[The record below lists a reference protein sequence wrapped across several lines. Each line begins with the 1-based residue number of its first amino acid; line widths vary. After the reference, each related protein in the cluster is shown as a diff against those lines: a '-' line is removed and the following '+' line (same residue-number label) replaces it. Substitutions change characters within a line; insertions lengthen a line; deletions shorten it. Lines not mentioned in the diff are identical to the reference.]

1 MAAALCA
8 PAAMPGRMSKRM
20 SHAPRLSIVMAGL
33 AEDEQDNKTVYHFCC
48 KHIKTVVTIVMIF
61 GTLLCIILIVVGENS
76 SFNIKHRNL
85 PFCLGLLCVKIVY
98 TPLIILVYM

>member
-48 KHIKTVVTIVMIF
+48 KHIKTVVTIVMVF
-61 GTLLCIILIVVGENS
+61 GTLLCIILIVVGELS
-76 SFNIKHRNL
+76 RLS
-85 PFCLGLLCVKIVY
+85 VY
-98 TPLIILVYM
+98 